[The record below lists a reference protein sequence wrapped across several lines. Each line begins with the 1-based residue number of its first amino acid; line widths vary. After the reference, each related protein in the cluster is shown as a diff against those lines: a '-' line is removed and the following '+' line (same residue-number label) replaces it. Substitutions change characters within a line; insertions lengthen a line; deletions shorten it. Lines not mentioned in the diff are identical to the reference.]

1 MATVGSTTVPG
12 STIDVANIVSQLMA
26 VEQKPLTA
34 IDAKISKS
42 DIKIS
47 AFGAFQ
53 AKLGAFS
60 DAVKAL
66 ETPSNFDLRNVSSSL
81 PSVATATVTERAAPA
96 IGRFALS
103 IAKTAESARVN
114 IKGFTA
120 ENQAIAN
127 ASAYSITVGGQTY
140 TPQAADGITDLTK
153 LRDWINNKT
162 GLQSEVQATLVRQ
175 STGNWV
181 LSLQGLSTG
190 AGHQLSVST
199 PGGGITSQSVQ
210 EAQDAVFTMNGIEF
224 TRSTNTVNDAIDGL
238 TLNLV
243 SVSSSPTVI
252 EVSKDNSGTR
262 PAIAALVNTYNDLLK
277 EFKQDTASSLDP
289 AQRGVLNGD
298 STLSYIMRQIND
310 GLNRRVTTASGA
322 SLGSN
327 SYISMLG
334 IEFKS
339 DGSLALN
346 DTLFSASTQLSSYL
360 SKGIKLGYFS
370 GADTL
375 QTTVSNIL
383 ADSGSLAS
391 SIQAEKTNQS
401 DLNQRKTKLQQKLAS
416 LQERYTAQYAALD
429 ALLFKLNNT
438 STSLKSALDALSA
451 SQKNN

>member
-1 MATVGSTTVPG
+1 VATVGSTTVPG

-26 VEQKPLTA
+26 VEQKPLNA

-53 AKLGAFS
+53 AKLGAFN
-60 DAVKAL
+60 DALKAL
-66 ETPSNFDLRNVSSSL
+66 EAPSNFDLRGVNSSL
-81 PSVATATVTERAAPA
+81 PSVATVALTEGATASV
-96 IGRFALS
+96 GRFALLVS
-103 IAKTAESARVN
+103 KTAESARVN

-140 TPQAADGITDLTK
+140 TPQASDGITNLTQ

-162 GLQSEVQATLVRQ
+162 GLQTEVQATLVRQ

-181 LSLQGLSTG
+181 LSLQGLATG
-190 AGHQLSVST
+190 AGHQLSVIT
-199 PGGGITSQSVQ
+199 PGGGISSQTVQ
-210 EAQDAVFTMNGIEF
+210 DAQDAIFTMNGIEF
-224 TRSTNTVNDAIDGL
+224 TRSTNTISDAIDGL
-238 TLNLV
+238 TLNLI
-243 SVSSSPTVI
+243 SVSTSPTVI
-252 EVSKDNSGTR
+252 EVTKDTTATR
-262 PAIAALVNTYNDLLK
+262 PAIAALVNSYNDLLK
-277 EFKQDTASSLDP
+277 EFKQDTSSSLEP
-289 AQRGVLNGD
+289 SQRGVLNGD

-310 GLNRRVTTASGA
+310 GLNRRITNSNGA
-322 SLGSN
+322 SLGNN
-327 SYISMLG
+327 SYISLLG

-339 DGSLALN
+339 DGSLSLN
-346 DTLFSASTQLSSYL
+346 DTLLNASTQLNTYL
-360 SKGIKLGYFS
+360 AKGIKLGFVT
-370 GADTL
+370 GAENL
-375 QTTVSNIL
+375 QTTVSSIL
-383 ADSGSLAS
+383 ADSGALAN

-401 DLNQRKTKLQQKLAS
+401 DLNQRKTKLQQKLVS

-438 STSLKSALDALSA
+438 STSLKSALDALTA